1 MLRAVIFDFDGV
13 ITDSEILHF
22 RAFNAVLTQYGFQLT
37 KPEYYK
43 KYLGMSDADCFRA
56 LIAEGRLPIPP
67 VRVAGVPPAD
77 RAEGVPPSKRGQACP
92 ERSERDARDTAMVKS
107 LGQQKTRIFEKLA
120 RTEGRIIEGVREFLD
135 TLSAAQVPT
144 AICSGA
150 LRAEI
155 ELILEEAGLRDYFDV
170 IVSAEEVKRG
180 KPDPEGFLLAL
191 DKLREAWPE
200 PIAPDCCIVIEDSH
214 WGLKAAQAAGMH
226 TIAVTNSYDAAQLKQ
241 ADRIVARLDGL
252 TMDDLQ
258 RICE

>member
-22 RAFNAVLTQYGFQLT
+22 RAFNAVLSQYGFQLT

-56 LIAEGRLPIPP
+56 LIAEGRLPH
-67 VRVAGVPPAD
+67 RVAGVPPAD
-77 RAEGVPPSKRGQACP
+77 RAEGVPPSNRGQACP
-92 ERSERDARDTAMVKS
+92 ERSERDARDTALIKN
-107 LGQQKTRIFEKLA
+107 LGQQKTRVFEKLA

-135 TLSAAQVPT
+135 TLSAAKVPT

-191 DKLREAWPE
+191 EKLKEAWPE
-200 PIAPDCCIVIEDSH
+200 PIAPECCIVVEDSH
-214 WGLKAAQAAGMH
+214 WGLKAAQAAGMR
-226 TIAVTNSYDAAQLKQ
+226 TVAVTNSYDAAQLKP
-241 ADRIVARLDGL
+241 ADRVVARLDEL
-252 TMDDLQ
+252 TLDDLR
-258 RICE
+258 RICA